1 MHITQLE
8 ISGYKGVKGPTKIDF
23 QEGLNVIVGENA
35 SGKTAVVDAIRL
47 LLREDEFGHTPIKS
61 TDFHRPFEKPKDV
74 AKSIN
79 LSMRFADLSSAEQVA
94 FLPWR
99 EGSDQASL
107 SLHVDNKVNHRDRYK
122 RVIWGGAA
130 QASLFEWE
138 LLDRI
143 NCVYLPPLRDAEA
156 RLSEGQYSRLSRLLK
171 NLNKKEIDKAKEAGE
186 KLDIE
191 SQVSDFNESLADE
204 KNNPESPIVKA
215 NIAIR
220 KRLEEALGHTFAQDT
235 QIQFSEPDFNKIVG
249 NLRLLFFPELGAG
262 GKEKVFRGL
271 DENSL
276 GYNNLLYLAT
286 VLAELTELEGD
297 ENFMRVLVIEEP
309 EAHLHPQLQIRLL
322 KHLEKR
328 AKQGNV
334 QVIVTS
340 HSPVLASS
348 VALDKIIHMTAH
360 NGAVQVTSISKCG
373 LNGKALAYLNRWVD
387 ATKSNLLFSKG
398 VILVEGIAEA
408 LLLPEIAKV
417 VLKDHPSLSPSLEDA
432 GVSVINMNGI
442 YFKYFMQL
450 FGAFRE
456 GKNEA
461 IPIRCAGVTDN
472 DPPKKDKP
480 IGPVKGNNPAIKLTS
495 VVNQSE
501 FCRLWVSPL
510 KTLEYDLSFQD
521 ANINELSSLLVS
533 KWRFKGQGKKKLV
546 KYAAVDVASI
556 TNSEKAEA
564 SYLVLRKVEASHVGK
579 GAFAQSLADKI
590 KSSEIDIA
598 IPGYIRNAI
607 VWSCG
612 GNPDDE
618 K

>member
-1 MHITQLE
+1 MYISQLD
-8 ISGYKGVKGPTKIDF
+8 ISGYKGVKGPTKIEF

-35 SGKTAVVDAIRL
+35 SGKTAIVDAIRL
-47 LLREDEFGHTPIKS
+47 LLREDEFGHTPINN
-61 TDFHRPFEKPKDV
+61 TDFHRPFEKPNDV
-74 AKSIN
+74 AKSMN
-79 LSMRFADLSSAEQVA
+79 LSMRFAELSSSEQVA

-99 EGSDQASL
+99 EGTDAASL
-107 SLHVDNKVNHRDRYK
+107 SLHVDNKANHRDRYK

-171 NLNKKEIDKAKEAGE
+171 NLNKKEIDKAKEAGA

-191 SQVSDFNESLADE
+191 RQVSEFNESLADE
-204 KNNPESPIVKA
+204 KSNPESPIVKA

-220 KRLEEALGHTFAQDT
+220 KRLEEALGRTFAQDT

-249 NLRLLFFPELGAG
+249 SLRLLFFPELGTG
-262 GKEKVFRGL
+262 GKDKVFRGL

-286 VLAELTELEGD
+286 VLAELTEQDGD

-322 KHLEKR
+322 KHLEER

-348 VALDKIIHMTAH
+348 VPLDKIIHMTAH
-360 NGAVQVTSISKCG
+360 NGSVQVTSISKCG
-373 LNGKALAYLNRWVD
+373 LNAKALAYLNRWVD

-417 VLKDHPSLSPSLEDA
+417 VLKDHPSLPPSLEDA
-432 GVSVINMNGI
+432 GVSVVNMNGI

-450 FGAFRE
+450 FGGFR
-456 GKNEA
+456 KDDRAA
-461 IPIRCAGVTDN
+461 IPVRCAGITDN

-480 IGPVKGNNPAIKLTS
+480 INSVEGSNPAIKLIG
-495 VVNQSE
+495 VVNRSE

-510 KTLEYDLSFQD
+510 KTLEYDLAFQD
-521 ANINELSSLLVS
+521 GNINALSSLLAS
-533 KWRFKGQGKKKLV
+533 KWPFKGQGKKKLQE
-546 KYAAVDVASI
+546 YAAVDVSTIAK
-556 TNSEKAEA
+556 TEKAKA
-564 SYLVLRKVEASHVGK
+564 SYLILKKVEASHVGK
-579 GAFAQSLADKI
+579 GAFAQTLADQI
-590 KSSEIDIA
+590 KSLEIELA
-598 IPGYIRNAI
+598 IPEYIRNAI